1 MITIEEA
8 IRPEGQGRMTEARLT
23 IIIEKETI
31 EVIEVK
37 LFDFI
42 LTGTKK
48 GFFDFL
54 ISILILIIRVN
65 TTNHIFLPVLK
76 MQIFQIRAL
85 KWLI

>member
-23 IIIEKETI
+23 IIIETI